1 MKAEAKKPYEK
12 AWMNRVEI
20 AREWVAVRLIY
31 MLMLLFLFLHTLDGG
46 GTTHSY

>member
-20 AREWVAVRLIY
+20 AREWVAVRLIC
-31 MLMLLFLFLHTLDGG
+31 LFSSSSLSLQHT
-46 GTTHSY
+46 